1 LVVGLKG
8 GIDLLIVRIR
18 SVDALI
24 TQQEFALL
32 DLEELARCKALRLD
46 ADRRRFIVARTLIR
60 QVLDEAAGR
69 GNWRVFKDEKGRLF
83 AELSNS
89 SYIDLNLSHAGQYV
103 AIAVS
108 REGRVGVD
116 LEPLSSFDNI
126 GDALKLYMTPN
137 EQAAMLAAVPSQRQE
152 LVARAWVMKEA
163 ILKAEGCGLLKDP
176 RNIHLAMDFDEAV
189 WYRNG
194 EFSIQWRYVDH
205 AKIRILLG
213 VAWRGPCGKGI
224 GPEIKQQICNYPGT
238 G

>member
-24 TQQEFALL
+24 TSREFALL

-46 ADRRRFIVARTLIR
+46 ADRRRFIVARSLVR

-69 GNWRVFKDEKGRLF
+69 GNWRIFKDETGRLF

-116 LEPLSSFDNI
+116 LEPLSSFDNV
-126 GDALKLYMTPN
+126 GDAVKLYMTPI
-137 EQAAMLAAVPSQRQE
+137 EQAFMLAAVPAQRQE
-152 LVARAWVMKEA
+152 LAARTWVMKEA

-176 RNIHLAMDFDEAV
+176 RSIHLGTDFDEAV

-194 EFSIQWRYVDH
+194 EFSIQWRFVDH
-205 AKIRILLG
+205 AKSRILLG
-213 VAWRGPCGKGI
+213 VAWRGPNGKSI
-224 GPEIKQQICNYPGT
+224 GPEIKQQFLSYDS
-238 G
+238 